1 MAGSWGDIP
10 PPPGRPTELKVG
22 LLTDLSDIEEKIGQT
37 LSLLPEELR
46 HKFVD
51 GVRSLLLDG
60 RVRCIRCDELIG
72 ESIPGVSSAASNTL
86 KNFAF
91 RVSLGGLDELCA
103 TALRAAHG
111 DGA

>member
-60 RVRCIRCDELIG
+60 RVRCIRADELVDQCA
-72 ESIPGVSSAASNTL
+72 PDVSGTTVRTL
-86 KNFAF
+86 KNIAF
-91 RVSLGGLDELCA
+91 RVSLDGLDELCA
-103 TALRAAHG
+103 ATLRAAHG
-111 DGA
+111 NLA

>member
-1 MAGSWGDIP
+1 MVGSWGDVP

-22 LLTDLSDIEEKIGQT
+22 LRTDLSDIEEKIGKT
-37 LSLLPEELR
+37 LSRLPDELR
-46 HKFVD
+46 HQFVD

-86 KNFAF
+86 KIFAF
-91 RVSLGGLDELCA
+91 RVCLDGLDELCA